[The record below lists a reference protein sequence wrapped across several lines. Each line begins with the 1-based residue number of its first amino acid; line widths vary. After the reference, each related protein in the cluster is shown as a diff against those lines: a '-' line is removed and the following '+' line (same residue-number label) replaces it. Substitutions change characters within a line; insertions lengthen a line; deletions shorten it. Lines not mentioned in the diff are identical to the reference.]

1 MKLNILDIG
10 GKIVKDDEKYIVKD
24 NSMLN
29 NLVIS
34 STDLKPGKSTSGHSH
49 AGQEE
54 VYHFVRGS
62 GMMKVD
68 DEVFPVKEGDVFLV
82 NNYTLPHWVFN
93 GSDRER
99 IVLDISANLHSD
111 KIKESIFKAFRKG
124 FYER

>member
-10 GKIVKDDEKYIVKD
+10 GSVVKDDDKYIVKD
-24 NSMLN
+24 NSTLN
-29 NLVIS
+29 NLVVS

-68 DEVFPVKEGDVFLV
+68 DEVFPVKEGDIILIEDGKFHQVI
-82 NNYTLPHWVFN
+82 NNSKDNFYFVYIFD
-93 GSDRER
+93 GSR
-99 IVLDISANLHSD
+99 NH
-111 KIKESIFKAFRKG
+111 
-124 FYER
+124 

>member
-10 GKIVKDDEKYIVKD
+10 GKVEKDDDKYVVKD

-54 VYHFVRGS
+54 VYQFVRGS

-68 DEVFPVKEGDVFLV
+68 DDSFAVKEGDVILIEDGKFHQV
-82 NNYTLPHWVFN
+82 INNSEDNCYFVCVFD
-93 GSDRER
+93 GSR
-99 IVLDISANLHSD
+99 NH
-111 KIKESIFKAFRKG
+111 
-124 FYER
+124 

>member
-10 GKIVKDDEKYIVKD
+10 GEIVKDDEKYVVKD

-54 VYHFVRGS
+54 VYHFVKGS
-62 GMMKVD
+62 GMMKID
-68 DEVFPVKEGDVFLV
+68 EEVFPVKAGDVILIEDGKFHQV
-82 NNYTLPHWVFN
+82 INNSDDSFYFVCVFD
-93 GSDRER
+93 GSR
-99 IVLDISANLHSD
+99 SH
-111 KIKESIFKAFRKG
+111 
-124 FYER
+124 